1 MLVFQFGFAVSSQ
14 LTSSHRPRMWFL
26 FVTWRVLAR
35 MRLTTSTNLRLDAKK
50 LGGCQLNDA
59 FAGFLSTDCYLT
71 AVALASY
78 SI

>member
-14 LTSSHRPRMWFL
+14 LASSHRPHMWFL

-35 MRLTTSTNLRLDAKK
+35 MRLTTSTNIRLGAKK

-59 FAGFLSTDCYLT
+59 FAGFLSTGGYLA